1 MSWAAWVPPR
11 DSQTKNGMECVLVD
25 VGNVELR
32 GDEIPLNMR
41 SERKES
47 PVSMYTP
54 DVQDVDDVLLI
65 SFLTN
70 VSE

>member
-11 DSQTKNGMECVLVD
+11 DSQTKNGKECVLVN
-25 VGNVELR
+25 VGNVELP
-32 GDEIPLNMR
+32 GDEIPLNTR

>member
-1 MSWAAWVPPR
+1 
-11 DSQTKNGMECVLVD
+11 MECVLVD
-25 VGNVELR
+25 VGNVELP
-32 GDEIPLNMR
+32 GDEIPLNTR